1 MEDTNK
7 PKRGRGRPA
16 NSNSFVVV
24 NLDYL
29 TSLEGLENI
38 PVSKKWL
45 ESCGVD
51 TSKLPAVNTQGLNNK
66 KLNGKNAVKYH
77 APTNLTEEIVPVQE
91 VREEEEEK
99 IEFTLAI

>member
-29 TSLEGLENI
+29 SSLEGLQNI

-66 KLNGKNAVKYH
+66 KLNGKKAINHH
-77 APTNLTEEIVPVQE
+77 APTNLAEEIIPVQE
-91 VREEEEEK
+91 VSEEDDK
-99 IEFTLAI
+99 IEFTLTI

>member
-29 TSLEGLENI
+29 SSLEGLQNI

-66 KLNGKNAVKYH
+66 KLNGNKAINHH
-77 APTNLTEEIVPVQE
+77 APTNLAEEIIPVQE
-91 VREEEEEK
+91 VSEEDDK
-99 IEFTLAI
+99 IEFTLTI

>member
-29 TSLEGLENI
+29 SSLEGLQNI

-51 TSKLPAVNTQGLNNK
+51 TSKLPAVNTQGLSNK

-77 APTNLTEEIVPVQE
+77 KPSDLTEEIIPVQE
-91 VREEEEEK
+91 VIEEDDK
-99 IEFTLAI
+99 IEFTLSI

>member
-29 TSLEGLENI
+29 TSLGGLEKI

-66 KLNGKNAVKYH
+66 KLNGKKAINHH
-77 APTNLTEEIVPVQE
+77 APTNSAEEIIPVHI
-91 VREEEEEK
+91 VRDEDDK
-99 IEFTLAI
+99 IEFTLTI